1 MSDTRVLYIEDD
13 DEQRAELSAGLR
25 DRGFTVTDSGSGR
38 EGLNILDAHGADI
51 VLCDLN
57 MPAIGGF
64 EVLQKTRERYP
75 DVPVIMITGHG
86 TIQAAVRAMQV
97 GAYDFMIK
105 PIAIQELEATIR
117 NALEKA
123 TLLKRLQRSEK
134 TLEMILDNVPDI
146 IYSLTPEGDFISL
159 NRAGRTILGYTTEE
173 MLGKSVYNVIYPDDR
188 ERIRKAFRIAQET
201 GKQAF
206 PTMEFRMVTRDG
218 EVRHF
223 EVSGKPIFENG
234 RMVRHDGIVR
244 DITLRREMQQ
254 KLKLYSQELERMVK
268 ERTEK
273 LEFATQQLSALNE
286 VSNRFTQ
293 IFNEQELLD
302 EVPKLL
308 TRSLDFDRCY
318 LTLEID
324 GKFKLVSYSMEKDTP
339 ELIENFLKRVNDPNN
354 EIPKPFIDSF
364 RENKTVFIRDLNTD
378 PRWPRQSGEVVRT
391 KSMVAGPIRAE
402 GKPIGIIIGNM
413 QHHSRSMDEGD
424 VTRFEMF
431 VNMVGLAL
439 ENIRAYQSLEK
450 KVIERTKELRDANRE
465 MRQKTEKLEKTTFS
479 LANANVQLLAMQE
492 QLEKRNAELEVVLK
506 ELSESKG
513 SIQAILDSS
522 NSAILMINA
531 DGIVT
536 ASNPSLEVFFGIERN
551 EILNKPVQVFAE
563 KIKDNFKEPEAYQDH
578 LEQLMSSPTEALE
591 FDMVEIYEQG
601 FELTNPSNRILA
613 AMPDQVIDK
622 DGAVIGRVW
631 SYADITELRKADEQI
646 HKIVEA
652 APVPLFV
659 SRSED
664 GKILYVNE
672 NLSQLMGLS
681 VDELTKF
688 HVYDFNH
695 SEQQRKEL
703 KHMIEDD
710 GGVRNHETLLHKA
723 DGTAVWVL
731 LSAQRTD
738 MAGIPV
744 VIGGLSDI
752 TERKAAEVALRESE
766 GRFRGLVEN
775 ANDIIYSCNEQ
786 NIFTYVSPNWTDLLG
801 HPISEIVGKSFIQLI
816 HPEDQSGVLDFF
828 EKVWDTGEKQSGFEY
843 RIQHKNGTWRWHTTS
858 ASVIRNEKGEVVTF
872 IGVLHDV
879 TEMKKVMDD
888 LGLAN
893 RHLRETQSQLVQS
906 EKMAALGVLVAGV
919 AHEINTPVAA
929 IDSMHDTQIKALE
942 KLTGLIQNQYPEV
955 MENPKMKTMLNIIT
969 EGDRVIESAC
979 DRVTNIVRRLRSFAR
994 LDEAELKTVDIH
1006 EGLDDTLTLIHH
1018 ELKHSIKVTKNF
1030 GQIPQIAVYSG
1041 RLNQVFLNILIN
1053 ARQAMKEG
1061 GEITISTY
1069 AKEGKV
1075 FIAFKDTG
1083 AGIRPENVKRIF
1095 DPGFTTKGVGVGTGL
1110 GLSIVYQIIQ
1120 DHKGEIIVD
1129 SEVGKGSTFTIVL
1142 PDNLEIL
1149 VRGRE
1154 KTSASA
1160 PASA

>member
-1 MSDTRVLYIEDD
+1 
-13 DEQRAELSAGLR
+13 
-25 DRGFTVTDSGSGR
+25 
-38 EGLNILDAHGADI
+38 
-51 VLCDLN
+51 
-57 MPAIGGF
+57 
-64 EVLQKTRERYP
+64 
-75 DVPVIMITGHG
+75 
-86 TIQAAVRAMQV
+86 
-97 GAYDFMIK
+97 
-105 PIAIQELEATIR
+105 
-117 NALEKA
+117 
-123 TLLKRLQRSEK
+123 
-134 TLEMILDNVPDI
+134 
-146 IYSLTPEGDFISL
+146 
-159 NRAGRTILGYTTEE
+159 
-173 MLGKSVYNVIYPDDR
+173 
-188 ERIRKAFRIAQET
+188 
-201 GKQAF
+201 
-206 PTMEFRMVTRDG
+206 
-218 EVRHF
+218 
-223 EVSGKPIFENG
+223 
-234 RMVRHDGIVR
+234 MVRHDGIVR

-293 IFNEQELLD
+293 IFSEQELLD

-308 TRSLDFDRCY
+308 TRSLDFDRGY
-318 LTLEID
+318 LVLEID
-324 GKFKLVSYSMEKDTP
+324 GKFEIVSYSMEKDTP
-339 ELIENFLKRVNDPNN
+339 ELVENFLKRINDPNN
-354 EIPKPFIDSF
+354 EIPKPFLDSF
-364 RENKTVFIRDLNTD
+364 RENKTVFIKDLNTD
-378 PRWPRQSGEVVRT
+378 PRWPKQSGEVVRT
-391 KSMVAGPIRAE
+391 KAMVAAPIRAE
-402 GKPIGIIIGNM
+402 GKPIGVIIGNM
-413 QHHSRSMDEGD
+413 QHHSRLMDEGD

-465 MRQKTEKLEKTTFS
+465 MRLKAEKLEKATFS
-479 LANANVQLLAMQE
+479 LANANVQLLAVQE

-513 SIQAILDSS
+513 SMEAILDSS
-522 NSAILMINA
+522 NSAILMVN
-531 DGIVT
+531 DEGIVT
-536 ASNPSLEVFFGIERN
+536 ASNPSLETFFGIEKQ

-563 KIKDNFKEPEAYQDH
+563 KIKDTFKDPEAYEAH
-578 LEQLMSSPTEALE
+578 LKQLLTNTSEVLE
-591 FDMVEIYEQG
+591 VDMVEVYEQG
-601 FELTNPSNRILA
+601 FELVKPTNRILGA
-613 AMPDQVIDK
+613 FPDSVIDK
-622 DGAVIGRVW
+622 EGALIGRVW
-631 SYADITELRKADEQI
+631 GYTDITELRKADEQI

-664 GKILYVNE
+664 GRILYVNE
-672 NLSQLMGLS
+672 NLSQMMGLS
-681 VDELTKF
+681 VDELTKY
-688 HVYDFNH
+688 HVYDFNQ
-695 SEQQRKEL
+695 SEDQRREL
-703 KHMIEDD
+703 KLLIEHE

-723 DGTAVWVL
+723 DGSLIWVL
-731 LSAQRTD
+731 LSVQKTD
-738 MAGIPV
+738 MAGVPV

-786 NIFTYVSPNWTDLLG
+786 NVFTYVSPNWTDLLG
-801 HPISEIVGKSFIQLI
+801 HPVTEVIGKTFSQFL
-816 HPEDQSGVLDFF
+816 HPEDLSGVLDFF

-843 RIQHKNGTWRWHTTS
+843 RIRHKNGSWRWHTTS

-906 EKMAALGVLVAGV
+906 EKMAAIGVLVAGV

-929 IDSMHDTQIKALE
+929 IDSMHDTQMKALA
-942 KLTGLIQNQYPEV
+942 KLTGLIQNQFPEV
-955 MENPKMKTMLNIIT
+955 MDNPKMKTMLDIIK

-1018 ELKHSIKVTKNF
+1018 ELKHSIKVTRNF
-1030 GQIPQIAVYSG
+1030 GSIPQIAVYSG

-1053 ARQAMKEG
+1053 ARQAMKDG

-1069 AKEGKV
+1069 SNDGKV
-1075 FIAFKDTG
+1075 FIEFKDTG
-1083 AGIRPENVKRIF
+1083 GGIRPEHLKRIF

-1120 DHKGEIIVD
+1120 DHKGEILVK
-1129 SEVGKGSTFTIVL
+1129 SELGKGSTFTIVL
-1142 PDNLEIL
+1142 PDNLETL
-1149 VRGRE
+1149 VRSPE
-1154 KTSASA
+1154 KASASA
-1160 PASA
+1160 SA